1 MEIDPA
7 VHARLC
13 KGAELMDEALRVS
26 TDLTELN
33 RKLVTYW
40 SIATHML
47 PHLKTF
53 PLLVLKGPMG
63 TGKSE
68 CLGIV
73 NRFSYNSRQFVMRGY
88 TSAMVRDEM
97 IACYEGTAVIE
108 EADQGWKDD
117 TSFEMML
124 SDRYQRSTGK
134 TGVKQKS
141 GKDEWSASA
150 KPIFGA
156 TVLHRRIPFAD
167 AALDGR
173 SIAIRFRSN
182 FERDYID
189 SDQMPWICEGYAA
202 IQGIMFRPIEVD
214 RPQTIAPRIFNSYAP
229 VIAASR
235 VLCDNKFYDT
245 LVERLAEETTE
256 LKQAQSLEPDGIVL
270 RAVLD
275 IVNSANPSYGNIR
288 LSSVV
293 DWASRNHNTRFAH
306 RQVAGLARSIGLTV
320 REIHGSAVIV
330 PSVSDLVRACREV
343 GYADEGELKEMH
355 KKIPGWWNYVED

>member
-1 MEIDPA
+1 M
-7 VHARLC
+7 
-13 KGAELMDEALRVS
+13 S

-33 RKLVTYW
+33 RKLVAYW
-40 SIATHML
+40 SVATHML

-73 NRFSYNSRQFVMRGY
+73 ERFSHNSKQFVMRGY

-117 TSFEMML
+117 SSFEMIL

-134 TGVKQKS
+134 IGVKTKT
-141 GKDEWSASA
+141 GKDDWKGSTM
-150 KPIFGA
+150 PIFGA
-156 TVLHRRIPFAD
+156 TVLHRRMPFAD

-173 SIAIRFRSN
+173 SVVIRFRSN
-182 FERDYID
+182 FERDYVD
-189 SDQMPWICEGYAA
+189 SEQLPWIREAYEA
-202 IQGIMFRPIEVD
+202 IRGITFKPTDVD
-214 RPQTIAPRIFNSYAP
+214 RPQTIAPRIFNSYTP
-229 VIAASR
+229 VIQAS
-235 VLCDNKFYDT
+235 KT
-245 LVERLAEETTE
+245 LGDDEFLSLLTERLEEETAE
-256 LKQAQSLEPDGIVL
+256 LKRDQSLEPDGIIL

-275 IVNSANPSYGNIR
+275 AVSTANPTYGNIK
-288 LSSVV
+288 LSTVV
-293 DWASRNHNTRFAH
+293 DWAFRNHNVRFAH

-320 REIHGSAVIV
+320 KEIHGSAVIV
-330 PSVSDLVRACREV
+330 PNAVTLSRACREI
-343 GYADEGELKEMH
+343 GYVDESEVVELK
-355 KKIPGWWNYVED
+355 KQIPGWWISED